1 MLLLTRCIVYLNV
14 TMKTNPEKTRGEQ
27 GGAQHVA
34 TNQHRS
40 SVGTAEHNPLMKLKN
55 KSSISK
61 AQIGATA

>member
-1 MLLLTRCIVYLNV
+1 
-14 TMKTNPEKTRGEQ
+14 MKTKLEKTEGEQ

-34 TNQHRS
+34 MKQHRAS
-40 SVGTAEHNPLMKLKN
+40 MGIVENKPLMKLKN